1 MRALQDAGL
10 DVVAL
15 LTLLV
20 TSSVVILMVCLLSL
34 AGLSK
39 NWDGDVLG
47 QLMLLRGG
55 IAHAT
60 TGETGPDHPARFT
73 PGRD

>member
-1 MRALQDAGL
+1 MFKMRDLTEIRRSPFAG
-10 DVVAL
+10 
-15 LTLLV
+15 
-20 TSSVVILMVCLLSL
+20 SVVILMVCLLSL

-47 QLMLLRGG
+47 QLMLFRGG

-73 PGRD
+73 PGGD